1 MLEEFKLFLLVLSS
15 VFVLVQLF
23 NFIILL
29 FDENPKP
36 LKINKDNQIL
46 LYLTISYIITYIII

>member
-1 MLEEFKLFLLVLSS
+1 MLEELKLFLLVLSS

>member
-1 MLEEFKLFLLVLSS
+1 MLEELKLFLLILSS
-15 VFVLVQLF
+15 VFVLVQIF

-29 FDENPKP
+29 FEEEPKP
-36 LKINKDNQIL
+36 IKINKDNQIL